1 MFLVLL
7 SPMLDQNRSKLAR
20 ASSGPPLAS
29 PEASRTAL
37 MAPALAPLTA
47 SSSRSSSSSRRSST
61 PQVNAPKA
69 PPPCNA
75 SDSRRVSPDGSVV
88 VRGGASGWIEGS
100 DPASLSGPLT
110 RLSAEPR
117 SLEGRASPSPASP
130 ENEHL
135 APRPHSAQPCSG
147 VKRRALRSAN
157 GMTAW
162 PSLFLFS
169 LLHICG
175 AVLLHTN
182 PGPAAHEPRP
192 LRGSPAQ
199 SA

>member
-1 MFLVLL
+1 
-7 SPMLDQNRSKLAR
+7 
-20 ASSGPPLAS
+20 
-29 PEASRTAL
+29 
-37 MAPALAPLTA
+37 MA
-47 SSSRSSSSSRRSST
+47 SRSSADKLK
-61 PQVNAPKA
+61 PL
-69 PPPCNA
+69 PPDPDRHQHSA
-75 SDSRRVSPDGSVV
+75 IPPDGSVV

-135 APRPHSAQPCSG
+135 APRPHSARPCSG

-175 AVLLHTN
+175 AVLLHTT
-182 PGPAAHEPRP
+182 PGRSAAARLRAPSRAGPAA
-192 LRGSPAQ
+192 RGPGWSGQ
-199 SA
+199 